1 MSSSRKALAYAT
13 SLLMIIPTL
22 LYVRNALLGKS
33 YFHQTGETFVAHVYQ
48 EWYLTE
54 AQNNVLVVQKVLTL
68 QYSALNFGQVVIS
81 VLLEH
86 FHPWRDP
93 RVVPR
98 VRLTALQTG
107 PVCHRVLSA
116 YRQT

>member
-22 LYVRNALLGKS
+22 LYVRNALLDKS
-33 YFHQTGETFVAHVYQ
+33 YFHQTEATFVAHVYQ

-54 AQNNVLVVQKVLTL
+54 AQNNVLAVQKVRTL
-68 QYSALNFGQVVIS
+68 QYMEMNFGQIVNS

-86 FHPWRDP
+86 FHQWRDP
-93 RVVPR
+93 QVLPR

-107 PVCHRVLSA
+107 PVCHRVPSA
-116 YRQT
+116 HWQT